1 MAPLISRCVCQPAN
15 HEALAVPL
23 AAITTLL
30 AGIPL
35 FDDLSNQE
43 IERMAKPARRIL
55 AEKGEILF
63 HKGDPCQGFY
73 LIVSGKVKLVI
84 NSAFGNEKVI
94 EIVMPGQT
102 FGEAVMFVGQPYPLS
117 AEALSDAHL
126 IYVTKASVFEALE
139 SSLPLARKMIT
150 SLSIHLHHLVQTQE
164 FNSLRSGRQRVLDYL
179 LRQICPK
186 QVDSSQPIIQLPAS
200 KGTIASHL
208 GITAEHFSRVLH
220 ELAECE
226 LIVLH
231 GKYIQLINMAR
242 IQTILDGTVSIAQP
256 KAKPCHLVTSLRPS
270 TTCKSSL
277 PRMPFVSVRLV
288 GG

>member
-1 MAPLISRCVCQPAN
+1 MAPLISRCACQPAN
-15 HEALAVPL
+15 RSALAAPPV
-23 AAITTLL
+23 AIVTLL

-35 FDDLSNQE
+35 FASLSRQE
-43 IERMAKPARRIL
+43 IERMAEPARRIY

-63 HKGDPCQGFY
+63 HKGDPCHGFY

-94 EIVMPGQT
+94 EILMPGQT
-102 FGEAVMFVGQPYPLS
+102 FGEAVMFVDQPYPLS
-117 AEALSDAHL
+117 AEALSDAQL
-126 IYVTKASVFEALE
+126 IYVTKTSMLQALE
-139 SSLPLARKMIT
+139 SNLPLARKMIT
-150 SLSIHLHHLVQTQE
+150 SLSTHLHHLVQTQE

-186 QVDSSQPIIQLPAS
+186 QVYSSQPIIQLPAS

-231 GKYIQLINMAR
+231 GKNIQLINMAR
-242 IQTILDGTVSIAQP
+242 IQKILDGTVAIAEP

-270 TTCKSSL
+270 TTSKSPL